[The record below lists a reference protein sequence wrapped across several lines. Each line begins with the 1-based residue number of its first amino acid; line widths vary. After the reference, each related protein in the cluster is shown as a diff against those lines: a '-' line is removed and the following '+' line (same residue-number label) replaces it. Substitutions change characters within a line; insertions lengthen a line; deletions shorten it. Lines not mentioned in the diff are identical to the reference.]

1 MLNNNKDFCCNNE
14 DLERLRRFR
23 LMDDDFMSK
32 VFDKNIEATQL
43 LLNIIL
49 EREDIKVVSVDA
61 QRENI
66 KPLSVIRSSLI
77 SSPKMKTANLTI

>member
-1 MLNNNKDFCCNNE
+1 MLNDNKDFCCNNE

-49 EREDIKVVSVDA
+49 ERKDIKVVSLV
-61 QRENI
+61 
-66 KPLSVIRSSLI
+66 KY
-77 SSPKMKTANLTI
+77 